1 MWAIS
6 LLTACFFHTQGVP
19 TESEFVKRWCA
30 ASGLPDPMRR
40 REHIAGDP
48 SGAKKAIWPFYMA
61 LSLFRGA
68 AILAGVRARAGKF
81 ILFRVRMGNW
91 YDGVFCAQ
99 RWETRRRRT
108 PRRRGLWWR
117 P

>member
-6 LLTACFFHTQGVP
+6 LLTAWFFHTQGVP

-48 SGAKKAIWPFYMA
+48 GGVKKAIWPFYMA

-68 AILAGVRARAGKF
+68 AILAGVRARAGRF
-81 ILFRVRMGNW
+81 LLVSRMGNLT
-91 YDGVFCAQ
+91 DVVFCAQ

>member
-6 LLTACFFHTQGVP
+6 LLTAWFFHTQGVP

-68 AILAGVRARAGKF
+68 AILAGVRARAGRFLF
-81 ILFRVRMGNW
+81 ISVRIGNGA
-91 YDGVFCAQ
+91 DGVFYYRLNFA
-99 RWETRRRRT
+99 RS
-108 PRRRGLWWR
+108 
-117 P
+117 